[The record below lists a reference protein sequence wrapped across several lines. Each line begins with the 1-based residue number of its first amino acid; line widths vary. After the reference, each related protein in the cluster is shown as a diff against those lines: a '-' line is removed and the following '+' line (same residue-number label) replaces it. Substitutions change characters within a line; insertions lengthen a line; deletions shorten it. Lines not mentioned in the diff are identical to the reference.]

1 MASISL
7 GFNVLRFDMEHK
19 ELGVYLFMHRFDSL
33 QVKKDVEVGYPIV
46 WLTSILPLYIRGK
59 GFSFYKPEKWITVRH
74 CVHGHI
80 LYVVQ

>member
-19 ELGVYLFMHRFDSL
+19 ELGVYLFTNRFDSL
-33 QVKKDVEVGYPIV
+33 QKVGEVGYPIV

-59 GFSFYKPEKWITVRH
+59 GFSF
-74 CVHGHI
+74 
-80 LYVVQ
+80 